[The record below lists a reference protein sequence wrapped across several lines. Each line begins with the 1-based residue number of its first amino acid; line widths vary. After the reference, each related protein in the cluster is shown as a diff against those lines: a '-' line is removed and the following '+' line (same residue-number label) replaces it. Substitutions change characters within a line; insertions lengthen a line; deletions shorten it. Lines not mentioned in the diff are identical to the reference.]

1 MLCPVGCRLSEPP
14 NVLVLCTGNSARS
27 ILGEVLFNRLGKGR
41 VRAFSAG
48 SNPAGA
54 VNPGAIRLLE
64 REGIDTSGLRSKS
77 WNEFAAPHAPRIDIV
92 VTVCGSAAGEACPAF
107 PGKAVRTH
115 WGLADP
121 AGVAGGEA
129 AEDAA
134 FQRTWT
140 LLRQRVEA
148 FLALPFETMA
158 DDELERELHEIGQME
173 GAA

>member
-1 MLCPVGCRLSEPP
+1 MSEPSH
-14 NVLVLCTGNSARS
+14 VLVLCTGNSARS
-27 ILGEVLFNRLGKGR
+27 ILGEVLLNELGKGR

-48 SNPAGA
+48 SKPTGE

-77 WNEFAAPHAPRIDIV
+77 WNEFAAPGAPPIEIV
-92 VTVCGSAAGEACPAF
+92 ITVCGSAAGQACPAF
-107 PGKAVRTH
+107 PGKAVRAH
-115 WGLADP
+115 WGLSDP
-121 AGVAGGEA
+121 AGVPGGKA

-134 FQRTWT
+134 FARTWE

-148 FLALPFETMA
+148 FLELPFETMA
-158 DDELERELHEIGQME
+158 QADLQRELNAIGQME